1 MISYLLNLSRSTKR
15 LLFLLADTLL
25 VGIALYAAFA
35 LRYGQINPNADI
47 GDSWVLFPLMMVLG
61 AVLIHFFRLPQIKL
75 NAFENRAMLQV
86 GLTSVS
92 LMLTAIV
99 CSYMLGLA
107 APRSVPATFA
117 TLFFLLAV
125 IGRVGALYLLRY
137 IDDRSGQR
145 TPVIIYGAG
154 AAGIQMASA
163 LRQSREAR
171 PVAFVDDNT
180 TLQGL
185 MVAGLPV
192 HPAKQI
198 EKLITRHEV
207 QRVLI
212 AVPSLD
218 KERRSG
224 IIQALDT
231 LPVEVLVMP
240 SYVDMMSGNSPID
253 SLRPVSPDA
262 LLGRDKV
269 ELNTP
274 EIAKAY
280 AGRVVMV
287 TGAGGS
293 IGSELC
299 RQLMNCQPARIV
311 LFEQGEFQLYTID
324 RELQRMAEASGIPVT
339 ARLGSVTDKTRV
351 ASVIADEGVEIILH
365 AAAYKHVPLVEDN
378 PLEGARNN
386 VIGTQTVAE
395 AADAAGVERMILVST
410 DKAVRPT
417 NIMGATKRMA
427 ELVIQDIQT
436 RSDATK
442 FAMVRFGGR

>member
-117 TLFFLLAV
+117 TLFF
-125 IGRVGALYLLRY
+125 
-137 IDDRSGQR
+137 
-145 TPVIIYGAG
+145 GAG

-253 SLRPVSPDA
+253 SLRP
-262 LLGRDKV
+262 
-269 ELNTP
+269 
-274 EIAKAY
+274 
-280 AGRVVMV
+280 
-287 TGAGGS
+287 
-293 IGSELC
+293 
-299 RQLMNCQPARIV
+299 
-311 LFEQGEFQLYTID
+311 
-324 RELQRMAEASGIPVT
+324 AS
-339 ARLGSVTDKTRV
+339 
-351 ASVIADEGVEIILH
+351 
-365 AAAYKHVPLVEDN
+365 
-378 PLEGARNN
+378 
-386 VIGTQTVAE
+386 
-395 AADAAGVERMILVST
+395 
-410 DKAVRPT
+410 
-417 NIMGATKRMA
+417 
-427 ELVIQDIQT
+427 
-436 RSDATK
+436 
-442 FAMVRFGGR
+442 